1 MTNAWTAKDIAE
13 HFEEAIY
20 TLKRLPKPKLQGYH
34 NLWPPIAYTLWELL
48 AQEKRPFRL
57 GPPLPD
63 AIDRLEQTFEWI
75 GWLEPEERK
84 IVWLRAARV
93 PWRGICTRFG
103 VCKNTAAH
111 RWTVALLK
119 IAFRLNRASP
129 AGAKKKVEKRRSSA

>member
-1 MTNAWTAKDIAE
+1 MADAWTAKDIAD

-20 TLKRLPKPKLQGYH
+20 TLKRLPKPRLQGYH

-57 GPPLPD
+57 GPPQPD

-84 IVWLRAARV
+84 MIWLRARRV
-93 PWRGICTRFG
+93 PWRMICVRFG

-119 IAFRLNRASP
+119 ISHRLNRDFP
-129 AGAKKKVEKRRSSA
+129 QVRKRKEEARKG